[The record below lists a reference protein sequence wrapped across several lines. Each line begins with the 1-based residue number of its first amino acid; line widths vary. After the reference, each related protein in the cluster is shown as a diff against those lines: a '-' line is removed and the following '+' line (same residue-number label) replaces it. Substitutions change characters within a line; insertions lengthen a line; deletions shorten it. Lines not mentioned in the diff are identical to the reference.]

1 MGTKSVWHARNRL
14 MPTRPAHLPK
24 EGAYRRTSH
33 LAWRTLCTLGASR
46 MTISLHSRQ
55 PDQSACRVICWLARL
70 REILRV
76 MTRRRTQ
83 AKSLR
88 ILREMQHV
96 RRASRDS
103 TDSLE
108 CGSGST
114 LGGDRLLAADHT
126 TVPPHL
132 SCAAQCLGF
141 DSSSPVA

>member
-88 ILREMQHV
+88 ILREM
-96 RRASRDS
+96 RTRS
-103 TDSLE
+103 TSLTRLDRLD

-114 LGGDRLLAADHT
+114 LGGDRLLAADYT

-132 SCAAQCLGF
+132 SCAAPRLGF